1 MRGGERDVRRQE
13 RWRRRRARLRR
24 PRPRGKRALHLP
36 PVRIQRTPPEGHTLR
51 EQELPQVRDT
61 HGGSTLLKRIARRC
75 AGNRGTRQDKVEES
89 REKNP
94 VRRR

>member
-1 MRGGERDVRRQE
+1 M
-13 RWRRRRARLRR
+13 
-24 PRPRGKRALHLP
+24 HLP

-75 AGNRGTRQDKVEES
+75 AGNRGTRQEKVEES

-94 VRRR
+94 VRRRKDEGSGFIGWAGPGQRG